1 MTESKYGCVYLYKNI
16 RTPKNNAN
24 LILINDEI
32 DLYSMLHNDNEG
44 LVEIVG
50 GKNQKVKPYFD
61 LDQYVSD
68 IDIQEFINDLKFIF
82 PNKKFKYCMR
92 KPRQH
97 MGKIK
102 FSYRIYVM
110 DVKISSFNI
119 KKIIEEH
126 KLKEKYKCIDDSV
139 YNDKGLLYIP
149 MTKYKWLLKDDKPME
164 VPKLNLMEDA
174 TIFECCA
181 SHIEEHYE
189 DWDLKMP
196 PIENKKDIKF
206 ETKFFDD
213 DTSFDD
219 TLNIYEIVSKFNI
232 QRADNNDTWIKIIIT
247 LINLHYRKIISRS
260 KLYEIIHM
268 YSSKSDKYDEF
279 EIDKIIDKYI
289 KIYTTGIGYGIKYLL
304 ECLKIDNIEYYNS
317 ITKKDRIIESSNDD
331 IGAADIVAIHYK
343 DILVKCNGSFYINYD
358 NIWINNPK
366 QVDDLLS
373 AMISKLDIKY
383 YGADGK
389 RKYSY
394 SRSIKNIKNCIIC
407 VKINDNIIIND
418 KFYDDMINN
427 NKFYIPFID
436 GIYSFINKKLYKYD
450 ELPNVKFTFKINRTF
465 PIFNKEN
472 YDEMMNR
479 VIIPIYP
486 NEDERIYNAHCKSRA
501 LAGCF
506 NDKKWYAYT
515 GSRNSGKGTETII
528 LRKAFGDYVKE
539 FNAKCLIKN
548 KFSNPDVAKALS
560 WVIDKKDARIII
572 SNEIEKD
579 TILNGAFIKSLSGG
593 DMMEC
598 RKNFQDEVS
607 FMPQFTMFLCMN
619 ELCPIDCDDTI
630 ENLIMF
636 NYKSKFVEKHELI
649 EGAQFLKLKDDTIKD
664 LITEDRIIDAYTL
677 YILDAFTNPRML
689 IPENI
694 RITNE
699 INNIDKP
706 IDIETFIIN
715 NYKTTP
721 NKKDRIHTIDITCKL
736 NENNYKITVADTNKL
751 INKIQIGK
759 FNKDTNIN
767 KKRLN
772 GFEYIVYIDNEVN
785 ADDAVAVRRFIDG

>member
-1 MTESKYGCVYLYKNI
+1 MTKSKYNRVLISTLMHKTGQEPPLIPITTLTEYEKIATKMNKNSGGI
-16 RTPKNNAN
+16 CELVGT
-24 LILINDEI
+24 DEF
-32 DLYSMLHNDNEG
+32 
-44 LVEIVG
+44 
-50 GKNQKVKPYFD
+50 QVKPYFD
-61 LDQYVSD
+61 IDDKEGILEDSSIIEKIIDD
-68 IDIQEFINDLKFIF
+68 IKSIYNNTIYRAYREPRIEQGKM
-82 PNKKFKYCMR
+82 KY
-92 KPRQH
+92 
-97 MGKIK
+97 
-102 FSYRIYVM
+102 SYR
-110 DVKISSFNI
+110 
-119 KKIIEEH
+119 
-126 KLKEKYKCIDDSV
+126 
-139 YNDKGLLYIP
+139 LYIP
-149 MTKYKWLLKDDKPME
+149 ARITSYNIPILFKKVFDKYNELYGENFIDKSVYDKKRRLLTPLSNKKRNDI
-164 VPKLNLMEDA
+164 VPELKVIDCSW
-174 TIFECCA
+174 FDCCA
-181 SHIEEHYE
+181 TFITEQY
-189 DWDLKMP
+189 DDLD
-196 PIENKKDIKF
+196 IIFASTINKKDITF
-206 ETKFFDD
+206 EPKLFDD
-213 DTSFDD
+213 DTPFDD
-219 TLNIYEIVSKFNI
+219 KFNIFEIVSKLDI

-247 LINLHYRKIISRS
+247 LINLYYRKILSRS
-260 KLYEIIHM
+260 KLYEIIHIF
-268 YSSKSDKYDEF
+268 SSKSDKYQED
-279 EIDKIIDKYI
+279 IIDKVIDDYI
-289 KIYTTGIGYGIKYLL
+289 KRYTTGIGYGIKYLL
-304 ECLKIDNIEYYNS
+304 ECIKTDNPEYYIS

-343 DILVKCNGSFYINYD
+343 DILVKCNGSLYINYD

-366 QVDDLLS
+366 QVDELLS
-373 AMISKLDIKY
+373 AMICKLDIKY

-407 VKINDNIIIND
+407 IKFNDNIIIND
-418 KFYDDMINN
+418 KFYDDMVNY

-436 GIYSFINKKLYKYD
+436 GIYSFIDKKLYKYD

-465 PIFNKEN
+465 PIFNKQN

-479 VIIPIYP
+479 IIIPIYP

-593 DMMEC
+593 DMMEG

-619 ELCPIDCDDTI
+619 ELCAIDCDDTI

-636 NYKSKFVEKHELI
+636 NYKSKFVEIHELI
-649 EGAQFLKLKDDTIKD
+649 EGAQFLKLKDDTIKE

-677 YILDAFTNPRML
+677 YILDAFTNPRMS

-715 NYKTTP
+715 HYKTTP

-736 NENNYKITVADTNKL
+736 NENNYKITIADTNKL
-751 INKIQIGK
+751 MNKIQIGK
-759 FNKDTNIN
+759 FNSKTNIN
-767 KKRLN
+767 NKRIN
-772 GFEYIVYIDNEVN
+772 GFEYIIYIDNN
-785 ADDAVAVRRFIDG
+785 GI